1 MGAMSD
7 TKRNVG
13 RVLRFI
19 ASEGWADQDPSIVEE
34 LLDAAR
40 ELASVILADKG
51 SSDEARSMA
60 RDFLDRLE
68 ADSY

>member
-1 MGAMSD
+1 MSD

-19 ASEGWADQDPSIVEE
+19 ASERWADQDPSIVEE

-40 ELASVILADKG
+40 ELASVVLADKG

-60 RDFLDRLE
+60 RDFLDRLG